1 MKRECWIHVK
11 KVDNRLVVFLNGEVV
26 WDSGIV
32 HDDPD
37 LNKHIEITR
46 FLEEHPSYTSELIF
60 EGFNDTYDS
69 KGDDDLNPWHFSYRV
84 FERVTDD
91 NGQVISENDLV
102 NPYDEKHLS
111 NPNMRAINNSY
122 KIVKRNDGFKVIG
135 NSLSQQFFK

>member
-46 FLEEHPSYTSELIF
+46 FLEEHPNYASELIF

-69 KGDDDLNPWHFSYRV
+69 KSDDDLNPWHFSYRV
-84 FERVTDD
+84 FERVLDD
-91 NGQVISENDLV
+91 SGKVISENDLV

-122 KIVKRNDGFKVIG
+122 KLVKRNDGFKVIG

>member
-46 FLEEHPSYTSELIF
+46 FLEEHPNYASELIF

-69 KGDDDLNPWHFSYRV
+69 KSDDDLNPWHFSYRV
-84 FERVTDD
+84 FERVIDD
-91 NGQVISENDLV
+91 SGKVISENDLV

-122 KIVKRNDGFKVIG
+122 KIVKRSDGFKVIG